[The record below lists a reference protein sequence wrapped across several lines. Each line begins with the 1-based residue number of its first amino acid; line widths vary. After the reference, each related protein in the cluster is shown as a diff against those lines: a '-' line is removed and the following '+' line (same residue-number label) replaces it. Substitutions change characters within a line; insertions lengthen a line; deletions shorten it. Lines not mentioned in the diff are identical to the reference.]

1 MDILIDYKGDAGPC
15 DAIHEIAGRF
25 DSHYGLI
32 GHEHDGT
39 MTLSLETDDL
49 AGLTDELA
57 KEGIGIL
64 TVTD

>member
-1 MDILIDYKGDAGPC
+1 MDLLIDYDGDAGPC
-15 DAIHEIAGRF
+15 DAIHEIAGRY

-32 GHEHDGT
+32 GHERAGT

-49 AGLTDELA
+49 EGLTDELN
-57 KEGIGIL
+57 KEGITIL